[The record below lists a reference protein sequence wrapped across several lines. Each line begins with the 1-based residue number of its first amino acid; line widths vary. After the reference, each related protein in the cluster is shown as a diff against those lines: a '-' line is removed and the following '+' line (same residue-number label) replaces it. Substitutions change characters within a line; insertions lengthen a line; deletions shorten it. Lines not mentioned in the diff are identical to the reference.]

1 MPPLDKDVES
11 IDAYIESFPEDVQK
25 KLEELRRTIKEVA
38 PEAEETI
45 SYRMPTFK
53 LQGNLVHFAAFEN
66 HIGFYP
72 TSSGIDAF
80 EDELSE
86 YKIGKGSVRF
96 PLDEPVPYDLVREIV
111 EYREAE
117 NTQNPG

>member
-1 MPPLDKDVES
+1 MPPSDKEVES

-66 HIGFYP
+66 HIEFYP

-86 YKIGKGSVRF
+86 YKTGKGSVRF